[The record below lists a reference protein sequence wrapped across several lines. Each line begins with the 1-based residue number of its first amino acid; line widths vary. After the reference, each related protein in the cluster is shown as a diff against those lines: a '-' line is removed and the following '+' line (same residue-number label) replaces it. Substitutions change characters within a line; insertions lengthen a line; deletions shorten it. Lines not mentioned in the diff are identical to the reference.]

1 MLCIV
6 LHYTAQAQCV
16 YTAVYLQGHLLQK
29 IPPHLLDPL
38 SIPQVPA
45 DPGCLGKLVDLL
57 EVVLMDGD
65 QGHVLLGHGGRRG
78 GGACTG
84 GGWGGRWCGVL
95 RSGI

>member
-1 MLCIV
+1 MYWPALYCSSSV
-6 LHYTAQAQCV
+6 CLF